1 MSLLVSAP
9 AIVYKY
15 IEGITEAKGNV
26 LTSLC
31 KYWFQT
37 LALPRL
43 EPTNNM
49 CDELAI
55 TYNDISAE
63 NAKVMD

>member
-1 MSLLVSAP
+1 LKFYVIVGKCP

-55 TYNDISAE
+55 TIY
-63 NAKVMD
+63 K